1 MNSYFHVNSIAKMMT
16 ARSDNG
22 ITAIIY
28 PHFFENDTT
37 KVVRLSKIVMSAEIK
52 LMLLVFIN

>member
-1 MNSYFHVNSIAKMMT
+1 MMT